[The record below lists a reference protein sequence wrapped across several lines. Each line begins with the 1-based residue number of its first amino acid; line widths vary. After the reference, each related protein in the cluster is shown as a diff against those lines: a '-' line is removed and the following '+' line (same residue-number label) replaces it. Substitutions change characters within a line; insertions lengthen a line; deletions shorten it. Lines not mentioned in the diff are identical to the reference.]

1 MFISKKNSARN
12 AVRTADCNMQGKGNS
27 PTEEA
32 GPRLTG
38 RLEVRLPPDI
48 ERALLD
54 LLANNTRTKS
64 EVICRLIKNHRLYYH
79 LTEQETEV
87 FLTLKECRDA
97 FVKLKN
103 ALSSFSD
110 KERLKFFY
118 NNPDYMEEWIGAVGQ
133 CIEQWD
139 RILHKLS
146 E

>member
-1 MFISKKNSARN
+1 MVNKTKNSASI
-12 AVRTADCNMQGKGNS
+12 AVKTADYSLQNKDLTAM
-27 PTEEA
+27 TE
-32 GPRLTG
+32 PRLTG
-38 RLEVRLPPDI
+38 RLEVRLPPDV
-48 ERALLD
+48 ERTLLD

-64 EVICRLIKNHRLYYH
+64 EVIFRLIKNHRLYYH

-103 ALSSFSD
+103 ALSSFSE
-110 KERLKFFY
+110 KERLRFFY
-118 NNPDYMEEWIGAVGQ
+118 NNPDFMEEWVNAAGQ

-139 RILHKLS
+139 RIIRKLS

>member
-1 MFISKKNSARN
+1 MVNKTKNSASI
-12 AVRTADCNMQGKGNS
+12 AVKTADYSMQNKDLTAM
-27 PTEEA
+27 TE
-32 GPRLTG
+32 PRLTG
-38 RLEVRLPPDI
+38 RLEVRLPPDV

-64 EVICRLIKNHRLYYH
+64 EVIFRLIKNHRLYYH

-103 ALSSFSD
+103 ALSSFSE

-118 NNPDYMEEWIGAVGQ
+118 NNPDFMEEWVNAAGQ

-139 RILHKLS
+139 RIIRKLS

>member
-1 MFISKKNSARN
+1 MVNKTKISDRIAVKPADNSMEN
-12 AVRTADCNMQGKGNS
+12 KDLTAM
-27 PTEEA
+27 TE
-32 GPRLTG
+32 PRLTG
-38 RLEVRLPPDI
+38 RLEVRLPPDV
-48 ERALLD
+48 ERTLLD

-64 EVICRLIKNHRLYYH
+64 EVIFRLIKNHRLYYH

-110 KERLKFFY
+110 KERLRFFY
-118 NNPDYMEEWIGAVGQ
+118 NNPDFMEEWVNAAGQ

-139 RILHKLS
+139 RIIRKLS

>member
-1 MFISKKNSARN
+1 MFYKAMNSASI
-12 AVRTADCNMQGKGNS
+12 AVKTADNYVENKENS
-27 PTEEA
+27 SSDKNE
-32 GPRLTG
+32 PRLTG
-38 RLEVRLPPDI
+38 RLEVRLPPDV
-48 ERALLD
+48 ERTLLD

-64 EVICRLIKNHRLYYH
+64 EVIIRLIKNHRLYYH

-103 ALSSFSD
+103 ALSSFSE
-110 KERLKFFY
+110 KERLRFFY
-118 NNPDYMEEWIGAVGQ
+118 NNPDFMEEWVNATSQ

-139 RILHKLS
+139 RIIRKLS

>member
-1 MFISKKNSARN
+1 MVNKTKNSDRI
-12 AVRTADCNMQGKGNS
+12 AVRTTDSSTQIKGDY
-27 PTEEA
+27 PIQKTE
-32 GPRLTG
+32 PRLTG
-38 RLEVRLPPDI
+38 RLEVRLPPDV
-48 ERALLD
+48 ERTLLD

-64 EVICRLIKNHRLYYH
+64 EVIIRLIKTHRLYYH

-103 ALSSFSD
+103 ALSSFSE
-110 KERLKFFY
+110 KERLRFFY
-118 NNPDYMEEWIGAVGQ
+118 NNPDFMEEWVNAAGQ

-139 RILHKLS
+139 RIIRKLS

>member
-1 MFISKKNSARN
+1 MFYKAMNSASI
-12 AVRTADCNMQGKGNS
+12 AVKTADNS
-27 PTEEA
+27 MENKDLTAMTE
-32 GPRLTG
+32 PRLTG
-38 RLEVRLPPDI
+38 RLEVRLPPDV
-48 ERALLD
+48 ERTLLD

-64 EVICRLIKNHRLYYH
+64 EVIFRLIKNHRLYYH

-97 FVKLKN
+97 FIKLKN
-103 ALSSFSD
+103 ALSSFSE

-118 NNPDYMEEWIGAVGQ
+118 NNPDFMEEWVNAASQ

-139 RILHKLS
+139 RIIRKLS

>member
-1 MFISKKNSARN
+1 MVNKTKNSDRI
-12 AVRTADCNMQGKGNS
+12 AVRTTDNSTQIKGDY
-27 PTEEA
+27 PIQKTE
-32 GPRLTG
+32 PRLTG
-38 RLEVRLPPDI
+38 RLEVRLPPDV
-48 ERALLD
+48 ERTLLD

-64 EVICRLIKNHRLYYH
+64 EVIFRLIKNHRLYYH

-103 ALSSFSD
+103 ALSSFSE
-110 KERLKFFY
+110 KERLRFFY
-118 NNPDYMEEWIGAVGQ
+118 NNPDFMEEWVNAAGQ

-139 RILHKLS
+139 RIIRKLS

>member
-1 MFISKKNSARN
+1 MVNKTKNSDSI
-12 AVRTADCNMQGKGNS
+12 AVKTADYSMQNKDLTAV
-27 PTEEA
+27 TE
-32 GPRLTG
+32 PRLTG
-38 RLEVRLPPDI
+38 RLEVRLPPDV
-48 ERALLD
+48 ERTLLD

-64 EVICRLIKNHRLYYH
+64 EVIFRLIKNHRLYYH

-103 ALSSFSD
+103 ALSSFSE
-110 KERLKFFY
+110 KERLRFFY
-118 NNPDYMEEWIGAVGQ
+118 NNPDFMEEWVNAVGQ

-139 RILHKLS
+139 RIIRKLS

>member
-1 MFISKKNSARN
+1 MVNKTKNSDSI
-12 AVRTADCNMQGKGNS
+12 AVKTADYSKQNKDLTAM
-27 PTEEA
+27 TE
-32 GPRLTG
+32 PRLTG
-38 RLEVRLPPDI
+38 RLEVRLPPDV
-48 ERALLD
+48 ERTLLD

-64 EVICRLIKNHRLYYH
+64 EVIFRLIKNHRLYYH

-97 FVKLKN
+97 FIKLKN
-103 ALSSFSD
+103 ALSSFSE

-118 NNPDYMEEWIGAVGQ
+118 NNPDFMEEWVNAAGQ

-139 RILHKLS
+139 RIIRKLS